1 MSVLKVLSVFVV
13 ALCLAACSQA
23 TKNSAELS
31 QGGGAAKAVATE
43 EAAAVNVE
51 QEIARITEKLKTEP
65 TVKGWLLVGDA
76 HMHLKKYNDAVEA
89 YREAYILSNYAN
101 EPRSKLKRA
110 MYFSSLEPGNTDLDK
125 Q

>member
-1 MSVLKVLSVFVV
+1 MGVLKGLGVFFLGLLMVACATVKTEQVGAKQVV
-13 ALCLAACSQA
+13 MSPADI
-23 TKNSAELS
+23 E
-31 QGGGAAKAVATE
+31 KAS
-43 EAAAVNVE
+43 VE
-51 QEIARITEKLKTEP
+51 QEIARITEKLKDKP

-76 HMHLKKYNDAVEA
+76 QMHLKKYTDAVES

-110 MYFSSLEPGNTDLDK
+110 MYFSTMQPKKTDVDD